1 MASLAVLAIAALL
14 SIAGST
20 SGQKQA
26 SECPPCK
33 RIASSNSLGSDW
45 AGLYH
50 LQVFALKT
58 LKGNFFR
65 TLEICA
71 VRWTVVFTGNH
82 AVKSLHKNN
91 HAKQLF
97 MESDW

>member
-1 MASLAVLAIAALL
+1 MASLAVLALAAL
-14 SIAGST
+14 SIAGSA

-26 SECPPCK
+26 LECPPCK

-50 LQVFALKT
+50 LQVSALKT
-58 LKGNFFR
+58 LKPFFFR

-71 VRWTVVFTGNH
+71 VRWTDVFTGSNH
-82 AVKSLHKNN
+82 ALKSL
-91 HAKQLF
+91 
-97 MESDW
+97 

>member
-14 SIAGST
+14 SIVGST

-45 AGLYH
+45 GGLYH
-50 LQVFALKT
+50 LQVSALKT
-58 LKGNFFR
+58 LKPFFR

-71 VRWTVVFTGNH
+71 VRWTDVFTGNH
-82 AVKSLHKNN
+82 AVKSLYRKIR
-91 HAKQLF
+91 
-97 MESDW
+97 

>member
-14 SIAGST
+14 SVVGST
-20 SGQKQA
+20 SGEKQA

-50 LQVFALKT
+50 LQVSALKT
-58 LKGNFFR
+58 LKTLKPFFR

-71 VRWTVVFTGNH
+71 VRWTDVFTGNH
-82 AVKSLHKNN
+82 ALIGLYRKNTL
-91 HAKQLF
+91 KKCF
-97 MESDW
+97 

>member
-14 SIAGST
+14 SVVGST
-20 SGQKQA
+20 SGEKQA

-45 AGLYH
+45 AGLYN
-50 LQVFALKT
+50 LQVSALKT
-58 LKGNFFR
+58 LKPFFR

-71 VRWTVVFTGNH
+71 VRWTVVFTGKH
-82 AVKSLHKNN
+82 R
-91 HAKQLF
+91 
-97 MESDW
+97 MESFIKSDW

>member
-14 SIAGST
+14 SVVGST
-20 SGQKQA
+20 SGEKQA

-45 AGLYH
+45 AGLYN
-50 LQVFALKT
+50 LQVSALKT
-58 LKGNFFR
+58 LKPFLR

-71 VRWTVVFTGNH
+71 VRWTDVFTGNH
-82 AVKSLHKNN
+82 ALIGLYRKNTL
-91 HAKQLF
+91 KKCF
-97 MESDW
+97 

>member
-14 SIAGST
+14 SIVGST

-45 AGLYH
+45 AGLYN
-50 LQVFALKT
+50 LQASALET
-58 LKGNFFR
+58 LKPFLR

>member
-14 SIAGST
+14 SIVGST
-20 SGQKQA
+20 SGQQA

-50 LQVFALKT
+50 LQVSALKT
-58 LKGNFFR
+58 LKPFFR

-71 VRWTVVFTGNH
+71 VRWTDVFTGNH
-82 AVKSLHKNN
+82 ALIGLYRKNTL
-91 HAKQLF
+91 KKCF
-97 MESDW
+97 